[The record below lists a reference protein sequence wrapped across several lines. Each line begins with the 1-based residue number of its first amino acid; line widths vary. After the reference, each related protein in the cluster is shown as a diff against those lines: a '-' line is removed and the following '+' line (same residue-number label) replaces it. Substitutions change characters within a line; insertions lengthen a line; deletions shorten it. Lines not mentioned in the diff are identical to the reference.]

1 MVFSQQSGRVW
12 EIGNEEETKG
22 REELEEAW
30 RVTETEGKLSV
41 AVLPPGSKGIFHTSR
56 DLILSFTHL

>member
-1 MVFSQQSGRVW
+1 MRKR
-12 EIGNEEETKG
+12 TKG

-30 RVTETEGKLSV
+30 RATETERKLSV
-41 AVLPPGSKGIFHTSR
+41 AVLPPGSRGIFHTSR

>member
-1 MVFSQQSGRVW
+1 MW

-30 RVTETEGKLSV
+30 RATETEGKLSV